1 MISLIQDL
9 RHALR
14 SLRRSPGFTAVVVFT
29 LALTLGATTITFALL
44 DAVVFEPLPFAE
56 PGRLVALWNARPERD
71 VVKDRVRALDFLA
84 WREQSDAFDRLAL
97 YSFDTKTLTG
107 DGDPVGRDPV
117 QLFGSRVTEDFFPL
131 LGVRALYGRTLTAE
145 DYAPGAAPA
154 VVLSHA
160 LWSRHL
166 GADPGVVGRTLS
178 LDGDSYTVV
187 GVLPRQ
193 IMPLVAWH
201 LGRLELGSSSA
212 HYWLTNDA
220 EALHP
225 TSGVHGV
232 LGRLAPGVSV
242 AAARTHMEALSR
254 RLEADSPE
262 AHEGLRVTVVPL
274 LEEAVGDVTKPLWLL
289 LGAVGLT
296 LLVACAN
303 VANLLLVRADS
314 RRTELALRT
323 ALGAGRLGIW
333 RYLAVEVALLAVAG
347 AALGSLFAAWGL
359 KLLPRVSPAAIPRL
373 DESGFDPR
381 AAAVTFGLC
390 LICALL
396 CSWVPAFQAGRLDL
410 DAVLRAGG
418 RRGYGSGNA
427 ALRQGLVFA
436 EMALAVLLVV
446 GSGLLLRS
454 VGRLQAVDPGF
465 ERGQILTFKVL
476 PHADVYPEM
485 HRLTGF
491 YDDFLRELRSIPGV
505 SAAAAAYDHPLD
517 SNWTQSFR
525 VTTGPEP
532 DTWQSD
538 AFRTVTPELFATL
551 GVEIVAGRGFTAG
564 DDATEGNRSAGAVIV
579 NETFARR
586 YFPDR
591 EALGQELA
599 MTTTQWRWGDDAVPS
614 TFRVVG
620 VVEDVRF
627 KGLAAP
633 PEPAFYLPYRQT
645 PHYEMSIVVKS
656 ERDPLTLL
664 PEIRSRLRALAPGM
678 PIANVNTLDELLA
691 AQVAKPR
698 FSAFALGGFAA
709 TAVLLAIVGMWG
721 VLSYAVRRR
730 THEIGIRIALGA
742 ASRDVFRW
750 AVWHGLRPAV
760 LGLVTGMLGALAL
773 SRVLRGVLYEISPTD
788 PATFLSVPVL
798 LLAAAFAACALPAV
812 RAARTAPMRVLREE

>member
-1 MISLIQDL
+1 MISLSQDL
-9 RHALR
+9 RQALR

-56 PGRLVALWNARPERD
+56 PQRLVALWNAQPERD
-71 VVKDRVRALDFLA
+71 IVKDRVRALDFLA

-97 YSFDTKTLTG
+97 FSFDTKTLTG
-107 DGDPVGRDPV
+107 AGDPV
-117 QLFGSRVTEDFFPL
+117 QLFGSQVTEDFFPL
-131 LGVRALYGRTLTAE
+131 LGVRALHGRALTAE
-145 DYAPGAAPA
+145 DYAPGAPPA

-160 LWSRHL
+160 LWSRHF
-166 GADPGVVGRTLS
+166 GADPVAIGRSLS

-201 LGRLELGSSSA
+201 LGRLELGSSQA

-220 EALHP
+220 EARHQ

-232 LGRLAPGVSV
+232 LGRLASGVSV
-242 AAARTHMEALSR
+242 DAARARMDALSR
-254 RLEADSPE
+254 RLEADSPQT
-262 AHEGLRVTVVPL
+262 HEGLRVTLVPL
-274 LEEAVGDVTKPLWLL
+274 LEEAVGDITKPLWLL

-314 RRTELALRT
+314 RTTELALRT
-323 ALGAGRLGIW
+323 ALGAGRLRIW
-333 RYLAVEVALLAVAG
+333 RHLAAEVAILAIAG
-347 AALGSLFAAWGL
+347 AALGSLFAVWGL
-359 KLLPRVSPAAIPRL
+359 RLLPRVSPAAIPRL

-390 LICALL
+390 LVCALL

-410 DAVLRAGG
+410 DAVLRTGG

-436 EMALAVLLVV
+436 EMALAVVLVV

-454 VGRLQAVDPGF
+454 FGRLQAVDPGF
-465 ERGQILTFKVL
+465 QRGSILTFKIL
-476 PHADVYPEM
+476 PHADVYPEI

-532 DTWQSD
+532 DVWQSD
-538 AFRTVTPELFATL
+538 AFRTVTPEFFATL
-551 GVEIVAGRGFTAG
+551 GVEITAGRGFTAG
-564 DDATEGNRSAGAVIV
+564 DDAGAAGAVIV
-579 NETFARR
+579 NETFSRR

-591 EALGQELA
+591 EALGQELE
-599 MTTTQWRWGDDAVPS
+599 MTTTQWRWGDDAIPS
-614 TFRVVG
+614 AFKVVG

-627 KGLAAP
+627 KGLAEA

-645 PHYEMSIVVKS
+645 PHYEMSIVVRT
-656 ERDPLTLL
+656 ERDPLALV
-664 PEIRSRLRALAPGM
+664 PEIRSRLRALDPGM
-678 PIANVNTLDELLA
+678 PIAKVATLDQLLS

-698 FSAFALGGFAA
+698 FSAFALGGFAVA
-709 TAVLLAIVGMWG
+709 AVLLAIVGMWG

-730 THEIGIRIALGA
+730 THEIGIRMALGA
-742 ASRDVFRW
+742 AGRDVFRW

-760 LGLVTGMLGALAL
+760 LGLAAGILGALAL

-788 PATFLSVPVL
+788 PATFFSVPVL

-812 RAARTAPMRVLREE
+812 RAARTEPMRVLRDG